1 MQAVT
6 YSNNSQYAAGLVC
19 YQSYSQGTFLPEGE
33 GIEIV
38 VSKGPESVTYK
49 CNISIEAPSLD
60 EAPDYVEGT
69 EVRITMVTDDGKI
82 LKDTTT
88 TSFPQTANHYGLT
101 SSGGTITFSYTVMT
115 EGYTT
120 MDIVT
125 GEVVTVPGTPEV
137 RSFDRRVEFV
147 RE

>member
-1 MQAVT
+1 
-6 YSNNSQYAAGLVC
+6 
-19 YQSYSQGTFLPEGE
+19 
-33 GIEIV
+33 
-38 VSKGPESVTYK
+38 
-49 CNISIEAPSLD
+49 
-60 EAPDYVEGT
+60 
-69 EVRITMVTDDGKI
+69 MVTDDGKI